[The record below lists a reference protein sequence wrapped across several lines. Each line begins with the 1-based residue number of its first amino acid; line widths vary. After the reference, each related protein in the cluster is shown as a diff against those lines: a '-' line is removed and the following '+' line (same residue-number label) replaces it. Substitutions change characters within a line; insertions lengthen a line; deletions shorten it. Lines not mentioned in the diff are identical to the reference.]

1 MSRVRH
7 DSLLAWA
14 AIFIMALLSVAAP
27 VAGQGQQV
35 HGENSSFV
43 GNGVAMVWV
52 VLRGKSEQD
61 TQVILRIAPAG
72 GEFAAVSLDGVDP
85 FSQQRRE
92 FLARRPLGDGL
103 EVRTPRASF
112 ADFPR
117 REIHFYATGGQ
128 HAQGPS
134 LTVYFMGLPDTSPE
148 FSSEAAL
155 KKYVDDTLAKLLAVK
170 GRTP

>member
-1 MSRVRH
+1 MIALRNVSRLAGAG
-7 DSLLAWA
+7 LLS
-14 AIFIMALLSVAAP
+14 MALLNVP
-27 VAGQGQQV
+27 VPAAGQGQQV
-35 HGENSSFV
+35 HGENSSFL

-52 VLRGKSEQD
+52 VLRGTSEED

-72 GEFAAVSLDGVDP
+72 GDFSALSVEGVDP
-85 FSQQRRE
+85 FTQQRRE
-92 FLARRPLGDGL
+92 ILARRPLGNWL
-103 EVRTPRASF
+103 EVRTSRATF

-117 REIHFYATGGQ
+117 REIHFYAAGDQ

-148 FSSEAAL
+148 FNSEAAL
-155 KKYVDDTLAKLLAVK
+155 KKYVDDTLAKLLAAK